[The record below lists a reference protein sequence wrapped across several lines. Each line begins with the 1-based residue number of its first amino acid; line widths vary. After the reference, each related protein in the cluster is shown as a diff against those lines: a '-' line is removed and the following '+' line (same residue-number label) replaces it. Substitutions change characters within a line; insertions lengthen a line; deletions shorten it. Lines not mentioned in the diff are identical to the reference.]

1 MRMMDAI
8 VKPAAAPGLELRQV
22 PVPVPGPGEV
32 LIKIHKTAIC
42 GTDVHIYDWNEWSAQ
57 HVKPPMVIGHEYVGE
72 IAEMGPGVTG
82 LEIGQRVSGE
92 GHITCGHCRN
102 CHNGNIQWCKDTISV
117 GVDRDGAFAEYVCIP
132 ASNVIRID
140 PSLDEDVVAMF
151 DAVGNATHTALMFN
165 LVGED
170 VLITGAGPIG
180 VLATAICKYAG
191 ARRVIVTDLNDYRL
205 ALAHKMG
212 ADAVVNTGRD
222 DLEEAMRAQGL
233 VEGFDVGLEM
243 SGSGAA
249 LKQML
254 SVMRNGGKISLLGL
268 GNGPI
273 NLDMNLIIGKGLTL
287 QGIYGRKLDNWH
299 QMSYMVQGGLD
310 LTPAITHRFHY
321 TEFEKGYA
329 QRQIRKSNPGLDE
342 EIRRQAMKT
351 AFEQFQ
357 AELDAIREAGTYRE
371 ERIITT
377 PQRSRIDT
385 TKANGV
391 VNMCANNYLGLSDNP
406 RLIAAAKA
414 SYDKWGFGLSS
425 VRFICGT
432 QEIHKELERKIA
444 DFVGMEDAILYSSCF
459 DANGGLFEVLLGAE
473 DAIISDELNHASIID
488 GVRLCKAKRYRY
500 KNNDM
505 DDLKKQLEDARA
517 TGCKRIMI
525 ATDGVFSMDG
535 YIANLKGI
543 CDLADEY
550 DALVMVDDSHAVGF
564 MGEHGRGTP
573 EYCGVMGRV
582 DILTGTFGKA
592 MGGASGGYTAS
603 KKEVVDLLRQ
613 KSRPYLFSNS
623 LAPAICAATIETI
636 NMLNESTALR
646 DKVHENANYFRAGME
661 KLGFDLL
668 PGEHPIVPVMLYD
681 PKVANEFASRMLE
694 KGVYVVGFCYPV
706 VPKGRDRVR
715 TQISAGHTKEDL
727 DFAIKCFGEVK
738 KEMGI

>member
-82 LEIGQRVSGE
+82 FEIGQRVSGE

-102 CHNGNIQWCKDTISV
+102 CHNGNIQWCKDTRSV

-132 ASNVIRID
+132 ATNVIRID

-170 VLITGAGPIG
+170 VLITGEGPIG
-180 VLATAICKYAG
+180 ILATAICKYAG

-205 ALAHKMG
+205 GLAHKMG
-212 ADAVVNTGRD
+212 ADAVVNTSRD
-222 DLEEAMRAQGL
+222 NLEEAMSKEGL

-321 TEFEKGYA
+321 TEFEKGFEA
-329 QRQIRKSNPGLDE
+329 MHSGRSGKVILDW
-342 EIRRQAMKT
+342 
-351 AFEQFQ
+351 
-357 AELDAIREAGTYRE
+357 
-371 ERIITT
+371 
-377 PQRSRIDT
+377 
-385 TKANGV
+385 TK
-391 VNMCANNYLGLSDNP
+391 
-406 RLIAAAKA
+406 K
-414 SYDKWGFGLSS
+414 
-425 VRFICGT
+425 
-432 QEIHKELERKIA
+432 
-444 DFVGMEDAILYSSCF
+444 
-459 DANGGLFEVLLGAE
+459 
-473 DAIISDELNHASIID
+473 
-488 GVRLCKAKRYRY
+488 
-500 KNNDM
+500 
-505 DDLKKQLEDARA
+505 
-517 TGCKRIMI
+517 
-525 ATDGVFSMDG
+525 
-535 YIANLKGI
+535 
-543 CDLADEY
+543 
-550 DALVMVDDSHAVGF
+550 
-564 MGEHGRGTP
+564 
-573 EYCGVMGRV
+573 
-582 DILTGTFGKA
+582 
-592 MGGASGGYTAS
+592 
-603 KKEVVDLLRQ
+603 
-613 KSRPYLFSNS
+613 
-623 LAPAICAATIETI
+623 
-636 NMLNESTALR
+636 
-646 DKVHENANYFRAGME
+646 
-661 KLGFDLL
+661 
-668 PGEHPIVPVMLYD
+668 
-681 PKVANEFASRMLE
+681 
-694 KGVYVVGFCYPV
+694 
-706 VPKGRDRVR
+706 
-715 TQISAGHTKEDL
+715 
-727 DFAIKCFGEVK
+727 
-738 KEMGI
+738 